1 VSEAERLEEEAVRA
15 ADQLK
20 IKEQIITLL
29 DVLNPGLDRYATGLT
44 ILTPKGPQEFNVTA
58 VFTALVA
65 QFQHLTGYTADHNE
79 FSFGPAL
86 TLFPDAV
93 IEKTGETLIKRHY
106 HFDCQTRHVRM
117 VLTFAKT
124 FIGAEG
130 PTTIGQPRYDTEY
143 VYRDPIDNYIW
154 RGLVNWVTRQFD
166 SRQYVHLYGHSF
178 QYIWD
183 GEASTSHLI
192 PAGSEEE
199 PNPLC
204 SVNVE

>member
-1 VSEAERLEEEAVRA
+1 MRPVTPLVSEAEQLEEAAVRA

-20 IKEQIITLL
+20 IKEQINTLL
-29 DVLNPGLDRYATGLT
+29 GVLNPGLDRYATGLT
-44 ILTPKGPQEFNVTA
+44 ILTAQGPQEFNVTA
-58 VFTALVA
+58 VFTALIA
-65 QFQHLTGYTADHNE
+65 QFQHMTGYAAGENE

-93 IEKTGETLIKRHY
+93 IDKEGETLIKRHY
-106 HFDCQTRHVRM
+106 FFDCKTRHVRM

-124 FIGAEG
+124 FIAADG

-143 VYRDPIDNYIW
+143 VYLDPIDNYVW

-166 SRQYVHLYGHSF
+166 SKKYVHLYGHSF
-178 QYIWD
+178 EYIWD

-192 PAGSEEE
+192 PEGATDEA
-199 PNPLC
+199 
-204 SVNVE
+204 